1 MKHNTFRI
9 HLVIHS
15 LLKKCFYSRSYSLV
29 MKKLECFGLLSSLFS
44 CENLHEVLW
53 ILCVGSALQLN
64 LLPASFRCNITVMI
78 LCNKLTLSVPQK
90 NQWLSHGS
98 HLQFL
103 KQPSMTAI
111 RWVQILAI
119 AVCALLSFK
128 LQTVGPRLA
137 SSEMLEI
144 CL

>member
-1 MKHNTFRI
+1 
-9 HLVIHS
+9 
-15 LLKKCFYSRSYSLV
+15 
-29 MKKLECFGLLSSLFS
+29 
-44 CENLHEVLW
+44 
-53 ILCVGSALQLN
+53 
-64 LLPASFRCNITVMI
+64 MI

-98 HLQFL
+98 HLHFL

-111 RWVQILAI
+111 RLVQILAI

-144 CL
+144 CFITRASLQVVVTLPTTIVLDHCKKHK